1 MKKFCVS
8 QENKQYN
15 IRNSKSLI
23 GEEKKY
29 NNFS

>member
-1 MKKFCVS
+1 MNKFCVS

-23 GEEKKY
+23 GEEK